1 MAEDKKDIEETI
13 ADSQLDK
20 LMGNETPEETV
31 DDRWSTPQDDLFN
44 DGLDGFLYNPDEVVE
59 DDYLPS
65 YMQKPAKNKKK
76 IARPRPKVD
85 AHEMQINEIVE
96 EVFGNF
102 ITSFDSRAIVINK
115 GDYYGFRKWI
125 RECVQDGIVFDPD
138 MSHYRKIKE

>member
-1 MAEDKKDIEETI
+1 MAEDKKDIEDTI

-65 YMQKPAKNKKK
+65 YMQKPA
-76 IARPRPKVD
+76 
-85 AHEMQINEIVE
+85 
-96 EVFGNF
+96 
-102 ITSFDSRAIVINK
+102 
-115 GDYYGFRKWI
+115 
-125 RECVQDGIVFDPD
+125 
-138 MSHYRKIKE
+138 